1 MDPVTNPFSPG
12 AGAPPPEL
20 VGRQEILERAVF
32 WLDRLTQGRSA
43 ESIVLSGI
51 GALSQEPVR

>member
-20 VGRQEILERAVF
+20 VGRQEILERAVS
-32 WLDRLTQGRSA
+32 WLDRLKQGRPA